1 MVFVSCLS
9 GENNRELAVLAVTT
23 AAALAQEY
31 SQEEVGRLAAFFTIL
46 GVRWLCLG
54 WGRESVNRFPPG

>member
-1 MVFVSCLS
+1 MYGGGFVSCLS

-31 SQEEVGRLAAFFTIL
+31 SRSEVERLAAFFTIL
-46 GVRWLCLG
+46 GDTLTLFG
-54 WGRESVNRFPPG
+54 LEPEK